1 MQWFCPPPVLTLM
14 AFAQYNSTL
23 NLIITLE
30 KTQLYM
36 SNKWEDV
43 KLMAAGFKDSAES
56 ELTWPS
62 HLQNGAWQ
70 DENEAQYLFL

>member
-1 MQWFCPPPVLTLM
+1 
-14 AFAQYNSTL
+14 
-23 NLIITLE
+23 
-30 KTQLYM
+30 M